1 MIHTIMA
8 HYLPSNEVFKTQKER
23 QVGGHKI
30 VIQRRTFRVSDTYD
44 EKGKEDNGQM
54 RKHRE
59 VLPVLPD
66 WAGCLPNWASFDR
79 LGPENNALGG

>member
-1 MIHTIMA
+1 M
-8 HYLPSNEVFKTQKER
+8 
-23 QVGGHKI
+23 GGHKI

-59 VLPVLPD
+59 ANISLKE
-66 WAGCLPNWASFDR
+66 CI
-79 LGPENNALGG
+79 